1 MLVDAAQ
8 FYVSCQRVFQASLH
22 NKPTIVLSSN
32 DGCIIALDKSA
43 KSLGL
48 QRGQPYFKC
57 RQIIRKHDVQVFSSN
72 FPLYREMSARMM
84 TVLAELSPRL
94 ECYSIDE
101 AFGDLTDMQIDDL
114 TEFGHTVRAR
124 VYQLCGLHVTVAFAA
139 TKGQTK
145 LAGELLRQDERYQDV
160 LDLTRFTPDQMDA
173 ALSQIAIEDVWGV
186 GAKYARFLRN
196 YNIQTAKDLRDADER
211 WVKKY
216 LTVVGARIQL
226 ELRGTSCLPLE
237 EKQPPRQQL
246 INAKSFGSE
255 TSRLPELE
263 EAVASYVARTAEK
276 LREQDSQ
283 VSRITVFVRTN
294 PFDTDAPQYSNSFT
308 IDLAHPT
315 AFTPELIKQAVKGL
329 HAMYRPNFSYKKIG
343 VVFSRV
349 TPMQVV
355 QPDLFGEASLYEF
368 YRQARLCAV
377 IDAINRIWGRD
388 TIIFAAQG
396 FERSWRMRQSF
407 LSGHYLSRWDELL
420 TI

>member
-8 FYVSCQRVFQASLH
+8 FYVACQRVFQVSLH

-32 DGCIIALDKSA
+32 DGCIVALDKSA

-48 QRGQPYFKC
+48 ARGQPYFKC
-57 RQIIRKHDVQVFSSN
+57 QQIIRRHSVQVFSSN
-72 FPLYREMSARMM
+72 FPLYRIMSARMM
-84 TVLAELSPRL
+84 AVLRELSPRL

-101 AFGDLTDMQIDDL
+101 AFGELTGMQIDDL
-114 TEFGHTVRAR
+114 TEFGHTVKAR
-124 VYQLCGLHVTVAFAA
+124 VYQICGLQVRVAFAS
-139 TKGQTK
+139 TKCQAK
-145 LAGELLRQDERYQDV
+145 IAGELLRQDERYQDV
-160 LDLTRFTPDQMDA
+160 LDLTCFTPDQMDA
-173 ALSQIAIEDVWGV
+173 ALGQVAIEDVWGV

-196 YNIQTAKDLRDADER
+196 YNVQTARDLRDADER

-226 ELRGTSCLPLE
+226 ELRGVSCLPLV
-237 EKQPPRQQL
+237 EKQPPRKQL
-246 INAKSFGSE
+246 INAKSFGNE
-255 TSRLPELE
+255 TSDLAVLE

-276 LREQDSQ
+276 LREQDSLAA
-283 VSRITVFVRTN
+283 RITVFVQTN
-294 PFDTDAPQYSNSFT
+294 PFDSNAPQYSNSFT
-308 IDLAHPT
+308 IDLARPT
-315 AFTPELIKQAVKGL
+315 AFTPELIKQAIKGL
-329 HAMYRPNFSYKKIG
+329 RAMYRPHFRYKKVG

-355 QPDLFGEASLYEF
+355 QPDLFGEATLHEC
-368 YRQARLCAV
+368 YRQAYLCAV
-377 IDAINRIWGRD
+377 VDAINRIWGRD

-407 LSGHYLSRWDELL
+407 LSGRFLSQWDEIL